1 MADAKIKGVGSAL
14 STEVA
19 QQIDIRK
26 GVIGKTSDRTSDDL
40 LYMNANTAWI
50 RLSSGVNTV
59 TDAEIVQLRKQ
70 QGRTTITGDST
81 LAGYNILEG
90 GLLAPDRSL
99 RKGIDTSGYENQQAA
114 YNNRKLSTG
123 IRPMPGITSMTVQ
136 SKNTYGTLRE
146 ADVKFSVWT
155 LEDFEIMEQIYL
167 RPGFTMLLEWGHS
180 IYYNN
185 SKEFISKEIHGVP
198 NKFSN
203 QE

>member
-26 GVIGKTSDRTSDDL
+26 GVIGKTSDRTSNDL

-50 RLSSGVNTV
+50 RLSSGVNTL
-59 TDAEIVQLRKQ
+59 TDTEITQLRKQ
-70 QGRTTITGDST
+70 EGRTTITGDST
-81 LAGYNILEG
+81 LAGYNILQG

-99 RKGIDTSGYENQQAA
+99 REGIDLTGTYNQNAA

-146 ADVKFSVWT
+146 ADVKFSVWS

-167 RPGFTMLLEWGHS
+167 RQSGFIRSEGS
-180 IYYNN
+180 GEDEE
-185 SKEFISKEIHGVP
+185 SG
-198 NKFSN
+198 
-203 QE
+203 